1 MKLKILYAYN
11 FVLAL
16 VACSILFVSSVFTLG
31 TKEDHEQTIDSNA
44 LTYFLSRLLISLLLS
59 VGLSLAIFI
68 INNIYKSVFK
78 LSLERR
84 QLFKISLIELLAF
97 GVVSTLF
104 ILFGMYN

>member
-16 VACSILFVSSVFTLG
+16 AACLILFVSSVFTLG
-31 TKEDHEQTIDSNA
+31 TKEDHEQTIDSNP
-44 LTYFLSRLLISLLLS
+44 LSYFLSRLLISLLLS
-59 VGLSLAIFI
+59 VGISLVILI
-68 INNIYKSVFK
+68 INYIYKTVLK

-84 QLFKISLIELLAF
+84 QLFKISLIEFLAF
-97 GVVSTLF
+97 GVVSILF